1 MWENRFEVRDRPPGS
16 RKLEH
21 PTQSHYRMARVCA
34 AGEASLPPSSA
45 PFTHYVVDNVQLQ
58 RFEFIDVISA
68 PYNGPGV
75 AGSW

>member
-1 MWENRFEVRDRPPGS
+1 MTHDPLRQADMERR
-16 RKLEH
+16 L
-21 PTQSHYRMARVCA
+21 ARVCA